1 MITMTNS
8 SSVFPR
14 GGNCQAEP
22 CQRGDVTICDE
33 NDLMRVG
40 GKNYHKGCAPV
51 SEEGPLGTE
60 PTSN

>member
-1 MITMTNS
+1 M
-8 SSVFPR
+8 
-14 GGNCQAEP
+14 
-22 CQRGDVTICDE
+22 ICDE

-40 GKNYHKGCAPV
+40 DKNYHKGCEPV